1 MAARFQTYWQK
12 FRRNFDRWSVVAL
25 LLTLF
30 IIVPTVF
37 LLLQLIDGPGESW
50 GHFVENLLPKYLQ
63 NSLYLAVVCSVLT
76 LLLGVSSAWFSTRYD
91 FPLRRSLEWLLI
103 LPLAIPSY
111 ITAYAYAGVFDYGG
125 PVESLLQGL
134 SPEAAKV
141 DIMNI
146 HGLAMVLSVSLYP
159 YVYVACRAFFL
170 HQSQSL
176 IEASQVL
183 GQNQVRSFFRLILPL
198 ARPAIV
204 GGVILVL
211 MEVLNDYGAAK
222 YFGVNTF
229 TTGIFKSWFGY
240 EEFNT
245 ATYLAALLLVII
257 FSLILIEQRQRRRK
271 RFVVDGKGGKRLARI
286 RLRGTRGFLVTAVV
300 GLPVVLGFLIP
311 VAQLLYWAVQVYSQ
325 VAWGEYFSV
334 AGQSLA
340 IAGMAAA
347 LCVILATALLLAGH
361 WNRLR
366 WIGWLTKLGVLG
378 YAIPG
383 AVIAIG
389 VYIPGLVID
398 KWLIRTAE
406 ATFSTK
412 IGLVLTGTVI
422 ALIYAYIVR
431 FLAVAFNPIS
441 AGKQKVQNS
450 LLEASQSLGKGP
462 WATFFRI
469 ELPLLQPA
477 LLGAFILVFIDVMKE
492 LPLTLILKPYNVQTL
507 AIEAYQYASDE
518 RIMEAAFPSLTIVA
532 VGVLPVIFLNRL
544 IRQD

>member
-406 ATFSTK
+406 ATFSAK

-492 LPLTLILKPYNVQTL
+492 LPLTLILKPYDVQTL

>member
-1 MAARFQTYWQK
+1 M
-12 FRRNFDRWSVVAL
+12 VAL

-406 ATFSTK
+406 ATFSAK

-492 LPLTLILKPYNVQTL
+492 LPLTLILKPYDVQTL